1 MTRSSRATNTPRTT
15 TSQFTPEEIKSFEE
29 AAASTASLDAF
40 VPEDAIDP
48 VYFEDTYYLGAGK
61 NGGAWV
67 SAARGGA
74 PSAHRIAVGTFTWRG
89 QTTPIAIRVRQD
101 GLLLQWLYFAD
112 EVQALSEIDMGAAPK
127 LRDQELTLAE
137 RLISEVSG
145 TELHPERYEDEYR
158 KRLVKAIEQKAAGQE
173 VARVEIAAR
182 PATTDL
188 VAALKGSLERKP
200 LAKAA
205 PAAVKAEA
213 NPAAPKRPARQRQ
226 PS

>member
-1 MTRSSRATNTPRTT
+1 MR
-15 TSQFTPEEIKSFEE
+15 
-29 AAASTASLDAF
+29 
-40 VPEDAIDP
+40 
-48 VYFEDTYYLGAGK
+48 
-61 NGGAWV
+61 
-67 SAARGGA
+67 
-74 PSAHRIAVGTFTWRG
+74 
-89 QTTPIAIRVRQD
+89 
-101 GLLLQWLYFAD
+101 
-112 EVQALSEIDMGAAPK
+112 VQALSEIDMGAAPK

-137 RLISEVSG
+137 RLISELSG
-145 TELHPERYEDEYR
+145 TEFHPERYEDEYR
-158 KRLVKAIEQKAAGQE
+158 KRLVKAIEQKVAGQK

-188 VAALKGSLERKP
+188 VAALKDSLERKP

>member
-101 GLLLQWLYFAD
+101 GLLLQRLYFAD
-112 EVQALSEIDMGAAPK
+112 EGAGPK
-127 LRDQELTLAE
+127 
-137 RLISEVSG
+137 
-145 TELHPERYEDEYR
+145 
-158 KRLVKAIEQKAAGQE
+158 
-173 VARVEIAAR
+173 
-182 PATTDL
+182 
-188 VAALKGSLERKP
+188 
-200 LAKAA
+200 
-205 PAAVKAEA
+205 
-213 NPAAPKRPARQRQ
+213 
-226 PS
+226 